1 MIICALAAVMAK
13 RTMHAAIFLA
23 LVSVLLAA
31 VMFTAKVP
39 WAGVFELS
47 VCAGLITVLFAS
59 TASMVGRG
67 QSYARKEAKI
77 FFWLPFALAAFGII
91 IWAGGGTLFAPL
103 FNNAVPHAGAQSLMT
118 VGDIIWNLRMPDLLG
133 QLCLFVAG
141 VLTVRTILGEG
152 SNE

>member
-13 RTMHAAIFLA
+13 RTMHAALFLA
-23 LVSVLLAA
+23 LVSIILA
-31 VMFTAKVP
+31 VIMFTANAP

-59 TASMVGRG
+59 TASMIGRG
-67 QSYARKEAKI
+67 ESYAKREAKI
-77 FFWLPFALAAFGII
+77 FRWLPLALLIFGII
-91 IWAGGGTLFAPL
+91 VWSAGAAFAPV
-103 FNNAVPHAGAQSLMT
+103 FNNAVPHAGASSLMP
-118 VGDIIWNLRMPDLLG
+118 VGNIIWTLRTPDLIG
-133 QLCLFVAG
+133 QLCIFVAG